1 MRRSSSRRDAD
12 ITRKTSGLLAV
23 EDHQLCQ
30 SGGFANCLLVTGNG
44 LLGFGDRCVL
54 LPKDVRPKPPIDGL
68 LVRFK
73 DVFAQAKTGVK
84 KRPIVLV
91 RTVEILDQD

>member
-1 MRRSSSRRDAD
+1 MACLALATDVSGF
-12 ITRKTSGLLAV
+12 RKTSG
-23 EDHQLCQ
+23 Q
-30 SGGFANCLLVTGNG
+30 S
-44 LLGFGDRCVL
+44 
-54 LPKDVRPKPPIDGL
+54 L

-91 RTVEILDQD
+91 RTVEVLDQD

>member
-1 MRRSSSRRDAD
+1 MACLALATDVSCF
-12 ITRKTSGLLAV
+12 RKTSG
-23 EDHQLCQ
+23 Q
-30 SGGFANCLLVTGNG
+30 
-44 LLGFGDRCVL
+44 
-54 LPKDVRPKPPIDGL
+54 KPPIDGL

-91 RTVEILDQD
+91 RSVEILDQD